1 MPENPA
7 DAARP
12 DEPVARPM
20 PSEILDLRASID
32 NIDSALVHLLAERF
46 KMTQRVGELKA
57 VGGLPPADPMRDRQ
71 QIERLKQIA
80 QGAGL
85 DPEFAE
91 QFRNFIVSEVIR
103 RHERIAAEHA
113 AGRRKGE
120 LPALDTYS

>member
-1 MPENPA
+1 M
-7 DAARP
+7 
-12 DEPVARPM
+12 
-20 PSEILDLRASID
+20 
-32 NIDSALVHLLAERF
+32 HLLAERF
-46 KMTQRVGELKA
+46 KMTRRVGELKA